1 MITRLLIISNSISVM
16 GRFISLPSSYV
27 EVLTAPSSPPQNME
41 IGHLRGV
48 VLGKEV
54 GQEQGQNLP
63 DGVILTVSAGA
74 VGDPFSLSVV

>member
-1 MITRLLIISNSISVM
+1 M
-16 GRFISLPSSYV
+16 SS
-27 EVLTAPSSPPQNME
+27 
-41 IGHLRGV
+41 GHLRGV

-63 DGVILTVSAGA
+63 DGVILTASAGT